1 MLQLHTV
8 KMGEKVQRTGSS
20 PIYCPMHVLPDVETI
35 PLILNRFAQ
44 CFLLL
49 QGVSGEVSPFFFLV
63 QCKMCSIEPYKNFNN
78 DAYLSYQTVLEY
90 FSKAS
95 HVRRTPALRLM
106 ALWGY
111 MDLCSAG
118 LLGPYCSE

>member
-8 KMGEKVQRTGSS
+8 KMGEEVQRTGSG
-20 PIYCPMHVLPDVETI
+20 PIYPMHVLPDVETI
-35 PLILNRFAQ
+35 PLILNMFDQ

-63 QCKMCSIEPYKNFNN
+63 QCKMCSIKPYKIFDN

-95 HVRRTPALRLM
+95 HVRLTPALRLM
-106 ALWGY
+106 
-111 MDLCSAG
+111 G
-118 LLGPYCSE
+118 LHGPLFCRTVGTLL